1 MQNKGVNMV
10 EKITCNIY
18 EKLQKARVL
27 LQSKKLKMTGKNPFA
42 RFNYYQLADFLPSLN
57 SIFDDLKICPVFL
70 IKDKVAILNII
81 NSEKIEESITFEMP
95 TAEVNLK
102 GCSPIQA
109 LGGVNTY
116 CKRYL
121 YLNALEIVEDDL
133 LDAEAGNIKNEPVK
147 KVIKPVGKEIIKEDN
162 DLDIYEGLKAC
173 DTANNAESYYKKYK
187 DTVNNLDKFKNEY
200 AKIWKNLSA
209 KEKANG

>member
-1 MQNKGVNMV
+1 MSETM
-10 EKITCNIY
+10 NIY
-18 EKLQKARVL
+18 CKLQKARVL

-147 KVIKPVGKEIIKEDN
+147 KVIKPVEKEVIDDN
-162 DLDIYEGLKAC
+162 DLDIFEGLRAC
-173 DTANNAESYYKKYK
+173 DTAVNAKNYYKQYENK
-187 DTVNNLDKFKNEY
+187 VINLQSFKAEY
-200 AKIWKNLSA
+200 LKIWNSLKA